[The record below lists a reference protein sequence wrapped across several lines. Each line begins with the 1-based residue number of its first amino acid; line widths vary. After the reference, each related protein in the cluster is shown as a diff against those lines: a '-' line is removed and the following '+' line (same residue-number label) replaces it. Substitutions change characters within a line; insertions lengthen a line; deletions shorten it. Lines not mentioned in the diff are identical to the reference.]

1 MGYSIN
7 QQVTSA
13 NLPAKHLIYKLWIFS
28 ERSTQ
33 TTHVDVSAFYSFR
46 HTMATPPTTSSS
58 NNSPRLAV
66 SPPDVGTSLVS
77 DNVASPYGR
86 DATGDNP
93 LYPKA
98 GTPVGIYRILSTKGT
113 ITVPENTIWT
123 YNPETADRYNEE
135 AGWKAPMVRI
145 TLPVAQGNPFQQQAE
160 HLARVV

>member
-1 MGYSIN
+1 
-7 QQVTSA
+7 
-13 NLPAKHLIYKLWIFS
+13 
-28 ERSTQ
+28 
-33 TTHVDVSAFYSFR
+33 
-46 HTMATPPTTSSS
+46 MATPPTTSSS

-66 SPPDVGTSLVS
+66 SPSDVGTSLVS

-113 ITVPENTIWT
+113 ITVPENTLWT